1 MIREVPL
8 GRLLS
13 KAFLRPWEMPEAEAA
28 RMALAGNGNLRGTR
42 FGRLRCGEATWESPD
57 CGKLPIGLDSPL
69 LYWVTPWLSKHRRP
83 MGLKERLERRL
94 SFPRLVSDFRKL
106 VRMMDWKGW
115 VGPPVPGVL
124 LVDGSKEVFL
134 FTDGN
139 RRIGVA
145 SVVSILRVPI
155 QVAPLMTFTWKATK
169 AAGEGRF
176 SEADTERI
184 WDHVWER
191 VDGKAERRDQPP
203 PPPGGGR
210 LHPGVRQQRRRP

>member
-1 MIREVPL
+1 MIRELPL
-8 GRLLS
+8 ERILN
-13 KAFLRPWEMPEAEAA
+13 KAFLRPWETPECEAT
-28 RMALAGNGNLRGTR
+28 RMVIAGTGNLRGTR
-42 FGRLRCGEATWESPD
+42 FGRLRCGESNWESPD
-57 CGKLPIGLDSPL
+57 CGNLPTGLDAPL
-69 LYWVTPWLSKHRRP
+69 RYWATPWSQKLRRS
-83 MGLKERLERRL
+83 MGIKERVARRL
-94 SFPRLVSDFRKL
+94 GFPRLVSDFRKL

-145 SVVSILRVPI
+145 AVVSILRVPI

-191 VDGKAERRDQPP
+191 VDGKA
-203 PPPGGGR
+203 
-210 LHPGVRQQRRRP
+210 